1 MIVEEKEL
9 RERYASLSDDELA
22 DIARSA
28 DLTDMAKRCLKYEID
43 ERGLENIDTKI
54 AELDEI
60 DKQLDK
66 HRHKKIHEGKVSIN
80 KFSKPFYISGS
91 FFFIIGIALYI
102 LGSSKEEQLGLG
114 AMGLG
119 GFFVFFA
126 MIKSISRLAM
136 LKLIF
141 RK

>member
-28 DLTDMAKRCLKYEID
+28 DLTDMAKRCLKYEMD
-43 ERGLENIDTKI
+43 DRGLENIDTKI

-66 HRHKKIHEGKVSIN
+66 HRQKKIHEGKETIN
-80 KFSKPFYISGS
+80 KFSKPFYISGTV
-91 FFFIIGIALYI
+91 FCIIGVALYI

-114 AMGLG
+114 AIGLG
-119 GFFVFFA
+119 AFFVFFA
-126 MIKSISRLAM
+126 IIKSISRLAI